1 MGGRIKGRFCV
12 TLAFFCLLHR
22 LSLTPPA
29 LFSQLPDFI
38 VGDLFLAFTINP
50 SAGLLA
56 ISETVRQAR
65 ASFTMLAGSQ
75 GVRMPCRKGQ
85 RGKGDGRMTSSV
97 SPDPCICASA
107 VQPEA
112 KREGDKPGHVRWGRL
127 AGSPCV

>member
-65 ASFTMLAGSQ
+65 ASFTTPAWEPGSAHALQ
-75 GVRMPCRKGQ
+75 EGAARE
-85 RGKGDGRMTSSV
+85 RGWQND
-97 SPDPCICASA
+97 
-107 VQPEA
+107 
-112 KREGDKPGHVRWGRL
+112 
-127 AGSPCV
+127 